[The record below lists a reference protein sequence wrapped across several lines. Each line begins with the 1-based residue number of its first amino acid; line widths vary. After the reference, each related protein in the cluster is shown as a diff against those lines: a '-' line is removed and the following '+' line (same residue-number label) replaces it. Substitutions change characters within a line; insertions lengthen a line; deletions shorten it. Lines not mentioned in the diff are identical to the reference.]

1 MEAKY
6 YPLSESQKGI
16 FYEWEKDKSLT
27 QYNLAYL
34 YKFPRT
40 IDAQRLLNA
49 FKQTVNA
56 HPDLKVKLKMNDD
69 DLVQYYHE
77 DDPVEISTERVSESE
92 INRIISEFTRPFEL
106 LQSPLYRIEL
116 YQTEEKLYAL
126 FDVHHIIFDGTSF
139 GIFNGDLAN
148 SYEGKEILK
157 ETFTICNLAE
167 LESACIGDAVYL
179 EAETYFKKRLKG
191 ISMSRIPTLNNK
203 KAEPGYR
210 QVTSEFIRQDLV
222 NDFCTKYKIS
232 PNNLFAGALGIC
244 ISRYTREQE
253 IAFCTA
259 HHGRLDNRLNRSLGM
274 FVKTLPVVINVTST
288 QKVEDYLASIRTDM
302 TELWSRQAFS
312 FSAMVKQFGVSL
324 EIVYAFQK
332 GLTEYFVMDGYRV
345 DVRLLREARTNERLT
360 IFIYQTSSNYEI
372 RCEYNDSLYE
382 HKFVQTFTASI
393 KNIVLNMIAGEHRTC
408 SELPVLLEEQEAEV
422 IKISRGKSLAHD
434 RTLTLVDLFREQVLR
449 TPDRLAVVFQER
461 KLTYADLDEITDKIA
476 KRLYASGVRREKV
489 VGIMI
494 DRSEYMVIYPLAV
507 MKAGGGYMPLDF
519 TIPAD
524 RLRFMIKD
532 AGADFILSE
541 GTRMKD
547 SFPGFEGTVINRE
560 DIWMQESADEVVLQS
575 PSAADMFVLLYTS
588 GSTGIPKGCILE
600 HRNIVNFCRWYIED
614 FNVTEQDKS
623 VAYANFAFDAHMMD
637 IYPMIT
643 AGASVYILP
652 SELRMDL
659 LGMNRYMEENGL
671 TIAFMTTQIGRQF
684 AEDIDNHSLRLL
696 SVGGERLIPT
706 RKPPYRF
713 YNGYGPT
720 ECTLYSTIYNI
731 VNDYKSTV
739 IGHSLSNVSNY
750 ILDQNQ
756 QLLPLGVVGELCI
769 GGEGVGRGYLNRIEL
784 DKEKFIE
791 WRGEKLYRSGDL
803 ARYNETGE
811 IEFIGRLDNQV
822 KLRGLRIELG
832 EIENAMSGFEDI
844 SSAVADVKE
853 IGGVQHLCG
862 YFTARTR
869 IDPDVLKD
877 YLRTSL
883 TEFMVPTALIQ
894 MDKFPLTGNGKVNRK
909 ALPMPETGNRVGYVA
924 PTNEIEERICAI
936 YSDILKIPKV
946 GIHDNFFEIG
956 GSSMAAIKAIIQII
970 NVGYDIRYGDL
981 FKLKTPKAVANFLT
995 NHNLEAE
1002 MYGKT
1007 DPDDIS
1013 GYDYT
1018 LINQVLEKGQPDL
1031 WESFEEYKLGDILLT
1046 GATGYLGIHVLRE
1059 LIEKETGKIYCLVRS
1074 KGELSPEQRLKSQ
1087 LMYYFSDTF
1096 DNTFSS
1102 RIIPVE
1108 GDITDSKSLK
1118 PLEGKR
1124 INAVFNCA
1132 ASVKHYDTGNVLQR
1146 INVEGVVNLIEF
1158 CRHESARLIQIST
1171 MSIFG
1176 LIEGEKL
1183 ENNILMD
1190 ESRLYLG
1197 QKIDNKY
1204 VLTKFKAER
1213 HVLQAVCGGLD
1224 GKVMRVGNLMGR
1236 HSDGE
1241 FQINFRSNAFVNMLR
1256 SYKVMGMFPL
1266 SQLISPLEISPVD
1279 CTARAV
1285 VSLSRAPYQI
1295 KILHVY
1301 NNYRLNMA
1309 NVIFAMQQYG
1319 FAISIVSDQIF
1330 NEHFGKLMQ
1339 DPVRSVDLS
1348 GLLHYR
1354 SSDNL
1359 VAVPGQNNFTTTLLY
1374 KYNIRW
1380 PLASDDYSIKL
1391 IGMLDGLGFFDEDQ
1405 TIKLEPENG

>member
-16 FYEWEKDKSLT
+16 YYEWEKDKSLT

-92 INRIISEFTRPFEL
+92 IDRIISEFTRPFEL

-600 HRNIVNFCRWYIED
+600 HRNIVNFCRWFIED

-894 MDKFPLTGNGKVNRK
+894 MDKFPLTNNGKVNRK
-909 ALPMPETGNRVGYVA
+909 LLPVPQITFETIVA
-924 PTNEIEERICAI
+924 PQSHLEQQLFEIL
-936 YSDILKIPKV
+936 SDILMTKEFGINTNLFSLGLTSILAIKLSVKIQNKL
-946 GIHDNFFEIG
+946 GIIIQTKDILKFKTIRLLAEIG
-956 GSSMAAIKAIIQII
+956 AKTTVSRSINPEGACEKWDYYPLTENQMGLYYDWEKNRDALQYNIAAKLRFTTKID
-970 NVGYDIRYGDL
+970 VT
-981 FKLKTPKAVANFLT
+981 KLKEAALAAVEAHPYLKTTLAIRENKIVQVRRDEMPVEIPVYMNPEAGMEAVLSSFIRPFNLFGGTLYRFQIHRTEFHTYFLFDFHHIVFDGASLT
-995 NHNLEAE
+995 ILLDDLKEAFE
-1002 MYGKT
+1002 GR
-1007 DPDDIS
+1007 S
-1013 GYDYT
+1013 
-1018 LINQVLEKGQPDL
+1018 LVQ
-1031 WESFEEYKLGDILLT
+1031 ESFTAFDRALEEEALT
-1046 GATGYLGIHVLRE
+1046 GS
-1059 LIEKETGKIYCLVRS
+1059 EKYKEAKEYFDHL
-1074 KGELSPEQRLKSQ
+1074 LS
-1087 LMYYFSDTF
+1087 
-1096 DNTFSS
+1096 
-1102 RIIPVE
+1102 
-1108 GDITDSKSLK
+1108 
-1118 PLEGKR
+1118 
-1124 INAVFNCA
+1124 
-1132 ASVKHYDTGNVLQR
+1132 GNVMTVFPHSVPAQ
-1146 INVEGVVNLIEF
+1146 
-1158 CRHESARLIQIST
+1158 S
-1171 MSIFG
+1171 
-1176 LIEGEKL
+1176 K
-1183 ENNILMD
+1183 
-1190 ESRLYLG
+1190 
-1197 QKIDNKY
+1197 KY
-1204 VLTKFKAER
+1204 
-1213 HVLQAVCGGLD
+1213 H
-1224 GKVMRVGNLMGR
+1224 
-1236 HSDGE
+1236 
-1241 FQINFRSNAFVNMLR
+1241 
-1256 SYKVMGMFPL
+1256 
-1266 SQLISPLEISPVD
+1266 
-1279 CTARAV
+1279 
-1285 VSLSRAPYQI
+1285 
-1295 KILHVY
+1295 
-1301 NNYRLNMA
+1301 
-1309 NVIFAMQQYG
+1309 
-1319 FAISIVSDQIF
+1319 
-1330 NEHFGKLMQ
+1330 
-1339 DPVRSVDLS
+1339 
-1348 GLLHYR
+1348 
-1354 SSDNL
+1354 
-1359 VAVPGQNNFTTTLLY
+1359 
-1374 KYNIRW
+1374 
-1380 PLASDDYSIKL
+1380 
-1391 IGMLDGLGFFDEDQ
+1391 
-1405 TIKLEPENG
+1405 